1 MCRRRT
7 QRDDKLVSATIVGY
21 CCAALWF
28 ASSFRRDQTPP
39 PSTVSRASLR
49 RVVPSF
55 TVEVRRR
62 PRLATNS
69 SQDLQLSDTKTRPA
83 AFESESHR
91 LAAVTFGAA
100 KTPNQPSGDG
110 AASYPKRRILQSLV
124 SEKPPAGQ
132 PQDAL
137 LSAGASNRLSRAQNP
152 QSVRAI
158 KGKDHTS
165 TSPRNLEASSELTA
179 RLADRSSVGSGRSSV
194 SPSGGTAVSSG
205 IPTST
210 ANNVVGNS
218 GGPAP
223 RPKAKRRGRIP
234 IALDASLVPV
244 SAKDQGSITR
254 ADALGALPTAVNDVS
269 RPNRKRTIM
278 GRYVLGD
285 ELKPGERWKRRL
297 SKGR

>member
-1 MCRRRT
+1 
-7 QRDDKLVSATIVGY
+7 
-21 CCAALWF
+21 
-28 ASSFRRDQTPP
+28 
-39 PSTVSRASLR
+39 LR
-49 RVVPSF
+49 RIVPSF

-69 SQDLQLSDTKTRPA
+69 SQDLQLSDTRTQPA
-83 AFESESHR
+83 AFQSESHR

-100 KTPNQPSGDG
+100 KTPNQPSRDG

-124 SEKPPAGQ
+124 SEKPRAGQ

-137 LSAGASNRLSRAQNP
+137 LSAAASNRLSRAQKP

-165 TSPRNLEASSELTA
+165 TPPRKLEASSELTA
-179 RLADRSSVGSGRSSV
+179 RLAGRTSAECGRPSV

-210 ANNVVGNS
+210 AINVAGNS
-218 GGPAP
+218 RGPAP
-223 RPKAKRRGRIP
+223 PPKAKRRGRIP
-234 IALDASLVPV
+234 IALDPV
-244 SAKDQGSITR
+244 AVFAKDQGSITR
-254 ADALGALPTAVNDVS
+254 ADALGALPTSVNDVS
-269 RPNRKRTIM
+269 RPNRKQTIM
-278 GRYVLGD
+278 GRYVFGD

>member
-1 MCRRRT
+1 M
-7 QRDDKLVSATIVGY
+7 
-21 CCAALWF
+21 
-28 ASSFRRDQTPP
+28 
-39 PSTVSRASLR
+39 R

-69 SQDLQLSDTKTRPA
+69 SQDLQLSDTKTQPA

-100 KTPNQPSGDG
+100 KTPNQPSRDG

-137 LSAGASNRLSRAQNP
+137 LSAGASNRLSRAQKP

-179 RLADRSSVGSGRSSV
+179 RLAGRSSVECGRSSV

-210 ANNVVGNS
+210 ANNAVGNS

-223 RPKAKRRGRIP
+223 WPKAKRRGRFP
-234 IALDASLVPV
+234 IALDPSLVPV

-254 ADALGALPTAVNDVS
+254 ADASGALPTAAKDVS

-278 GRYVLGD
+278 GRYVVGD

>member
-28 ASSFRRDQTPP
+28 ASSFRRDQTPL

-69 SQDLQLSDTKTRPA
+69 SQDLQLSDTKTQPA

-91 LAAVTFGAA
+91 LAAVTFGTA
-100 KTPNQPSGDG
+100 KTPNRPSGDG
-110 AASYPKRRILQSLV
+110 AVSYAKRRILQSLV

-137 LSAGASNRLSRAQNP
+137 LSAGASNRLSRAQKP
-152 QSVRAI
+152 QSVPAI

-179 RLADRSSVGSGRSSV
+179 RLAGRSSGRGRSSV

-218 GGPAP
+218 GAPAP
-223 RPKAKRRGRIP
+223 PPKAKRRGRIP
-234 IALDASLVPV
+234 IALDASLVPF

-254 ADALGALPTAVNDVS
+254 ADALGALPTAVKDVS

>member
-28 ASSFRRDQTPP
+28 ASSFGRDQTPP
-39 PSTVSRASLR
+39 PTTVSRASLR
-49 RVVPSF
+49 RVIPSF

-69 SQDLQLSDTKTRPA
+69 SQDLQLSDTKTQPA

-137 LSAGASNRLSRAQNP
+137 FSAEASNRMSRAQKP
-152 QSVRAI
+152 TSVRSI
-158 KGKDHTS
+158 KSKDRTS

-179 RLADRSSVGSGRSSV
+179 QLADRSSVGCGRSSV

-218 GGPAP
+218 GGPP
-223 RPKAKRRGRIP
+223 CPKEKRRGRIP
-234 IALDASLVPV
+234 IALDASLVSV